1 MILGKRGL
9 TSLNLPCYHSGM
21 SPEKDG
27 DRILV
32 VDENPQIL
40 DLLANQVLIPLGYD
54 VETESEGSRAVELAL
69 SFRPDLIIASLTA
82 PGLSGKDLLVALRSQ
97 GVDVPVLVTA
107 SEGRDLDAIQAFRLG
122 AMDYLVKPLRETEV
136 VAALERA
143 LNEVRLRQDREELA
157 IQLGES
163 NRLLERR
170 VRELTTL
177 YGIGKVVTSTTD
189 QNKLFAKLMEG
200 SMYVSEAD
208 MGWMLL
214 QDESTKQLILR
225 AQRNLP
231 APFSTRMHKPWFD
244 DVTSLV
250 MLSGQ
255 ALSIHGD
262 GLSQFELSQ
271 FCKAA
276 LIAPTKVRDQPIG
289 VLCVARE
296 NADSFSDRDQAMLE
310 AVADYASI
318 SLVNARLFQ
327 ALETRANRLQ
337 QAVDESLGPVD
348 VGPSKVPTF
357 KSELTSIKEQ
367 ISDLLEEVYEPGVY
381 AGLEKLSTKV
391 EDLLDQLEDVEEKE
405 PSRTNQ
411 LQNTSEP

>member
-1 MILGKRGL
+1 
-9 TSLNLPCYHSGM
+9 M
-21 SPEKDG
+21 SPETEG

-32 VDENPQIL
+32 VDEDRQVL
-40 DLLANQVLIPLGYD
+40 DLLAKQVLIPLGYD
-54 VETESEGSRAVELAL
+54 VETESEGSRAVELAIG
-69 SFRPDLIIASLTA
+69 FQPDLIIASLTA

-97 GVDVPVLVTA
+97 GIDVPVLVTA
-107 SEGRDLDAIQAFRLG
+107 SEGRDLDAIRAFRLG

-143 LNEVRLRQDREELA
+143 LNEVRLRQERHDLA
-157 IQLGES
+157 NQLGES

-208 MGWMLL
+208 MGWILL

-262 GLSQFELSQ
+262 GLSQFELAQ

-296 NADSFSDRDQAMLE
+296 KADPFSERDQAMLE

-327 ALETRANRLQ
+327 ALEARANRLQ
-337 QAVDESLGPVD
+337 QAVDESLGPID
-348 VGPSKVPTF
+348 LEPSQLSAFRSALGSVKDQVAG
-357 KSELTSIKEQ
+357 
-367 ISDLLEEVYEPGVY
+367 LLEEVYEPGVY
-381 AGLEKLSTKV
+381 AGLEKIASQV
-391 EDLLDQLEDVEEKE
+391 EDLLEQLEMTEEIE
-405 PSRTNQ
+405 PSRTDR
-411 LQNTSEP
+411 LQNKSEP

>member
-1 MILGKRGL
+1 
-9 TSLNLPCYHSGM
+9 M
-21 SPEKDG
+21 SPEAEG

-32 VDENPQIL
+32 VDEDQQVL
-40 DLLANQVLIPLGYD
+40 DLLAKQVLIPLGYD
-54 VETESEGSRAVELAL
+54 VETESEGSRAVELAI
-69 SFRPDLIIASLTA
+69 SFQPDLIIASLTA

-97 GVDVPVLVTA
+97 GIDVPVMVTA
-107 SEGRDLDAIQAFRLG
+107 SEGRDLDAIRAFRLG

-143 LNEVRLRQDREELA
+143 LNEVRLRQERHDLA
-157 IQLGES
+157 NQLGES

-262 GLSQFELSQ
+262 GLSQFELAQ

-289 VLCVARE
+289 ILCVARE
-296 NADSFSDRDQAMLE
+296 KADPFSERDQAMLE

-327 ALETRANRLQ
+327 ALEARANRLQ
-337 QAVDESLGPVD
+337 QAVDETLGPID
-348 VGPSKVPTF
+348 IEPSQLSAF
-357 KSELTSIKEQ
+357 R
-367 ISDLLEEVYEPGVY
+367 SDLGSVKDQVTGLLEEVYEPGVY
-381 AGLEKLSTKV
+381 AGLEKIASQL
-391 EDLLDQLEDVEEKE
+391 EDLLGQLEMTEEKE
-405 PSRTNQ
+405 PSRADR